1 MVRIIK
7 YLLIFN
13 SVLDID
19 KTKSAT
25 MMLILSKYIVF
36 FFLLFLSNSLTK
48 DKTNKTR
55 KESKSSEKAEILV
68 DQVS

>member
-13 SVLDID
+13 SFLDID

-25 MMLILSKYIVF
+25 MMLILSKYIV

>member
-19 KTKSAT
+19 KTKNAT

-55 KESKSSEKAEILV
+55 KESKSSENAEILV

>member
-19 KTKSAT
+19 KRKNAT
-25 MMLILSKYIVF
+25 MMLILSKYIV

>member
-19 KTKSAT
+19 KTKNAT
-25 MMLILSKYIVF
+25 MMLILSKYIV

-55 KESKSSEKAEILV
+55 KESKSSKKAEILV

>member
-19 KTKSAT
+19 KTKNAT
-25 MMLILSKYIVF
+25 MMLILSKYIV

>member
-7 YLLIFN
+7 YLLISN
-13 SVLDID
+13 SVLDKD

-25 MMLILSKYIVF
+25 MMLILSKYIV